1 VLAIA
6 VEHRVGHLE
15 VGDIAVVVAVGAV
28 HRGEA
33 LAACAHLIN
42 TLKAEVP
49 IWKEQ
54 HFTSGDSEWVGLP
67 GTGDDDAGLSELYQA
82 QTAVTDRQ
90 AQDAVTG
97 RP

>member
-1 VLAIA
+1 
-6 VEHRVGHLE
+6 
-15 VGDIAVVVAVGAV
+15 VAVGAV

-54 HFTSGDSEWVGLP
+54 HFASGESEWVGLP
-67 GTGDDDAGLSELYQA
+67 GEERPIR
-82 QTAVTDRQ
+82 TDPVEAEQSALRQ
-90 AQDAVTG
+90 PQGAATG